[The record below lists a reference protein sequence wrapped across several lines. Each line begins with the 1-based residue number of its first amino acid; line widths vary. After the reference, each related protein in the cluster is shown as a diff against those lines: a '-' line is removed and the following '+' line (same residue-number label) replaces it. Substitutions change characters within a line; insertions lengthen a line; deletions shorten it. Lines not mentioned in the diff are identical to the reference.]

1 MISAAVTTGLFA
13 SLGTLALTAGSS
25 FAAPPQNVTLDPELQ
40 KWFDALRQPRTGH
53 LCCSVGDCRFVVYEI
68 RDGHYEVQ
76 INGRRYVVPNGVI
89 IQGIANP
96 TDKAVAC
103 YDIGEFGP
111 PLPPGHPRD
120 QQQDTIEILC
130 FVPPRPP
137 S

>member
-1 MISAAVTTGLFA
+1 
-13 SLGTLALTAGSS
+13 
-25 FAAPPQNVTLDPELQ
+25 
-40 KWFDALRQPRTGH
+40 
-53 LCCSVGDCRFVVYEI
+53 
-68 RDGHYEVQ
+68 
-76 INGRRYVVPNGVI
+76 VVPNGVI